1 LPFEKGIELVEMI
14 KKMLPGNISMSQLA
28 LRWIL
33 DHEAV
38 STVIPG
44 ASSAAQV
51 KTNTESSDL
60 EHIPEA
66 LHDKLR
72 KLYEEQIHTHIRG
85 PY

>member
-1 LPFEKGIELVEMI
+1 MI
-14 KKMLPGNISMSQLA
+14 KEILPGEIPMAQLA

-44 ASSAAQV
+44 ASSPVQTKA
-51 KTNTESSDL
+51 NTGSSELPKLTEDL
-60 EHIPEA
+60 HM
-66 LHDKLR
+66 KLR
-72 KLYEEQIHTHIRG
+72 DLYKKEIRTHIRG